1 MRSRLAEPRR
11 IADAAHG
18 MADERDMDLRRAAM
32 DHVRSLARTFDDL
45 VPVEALR
52 QGFDFDGR
60 RVSLGSF
67 YSGIFRP
74 REARGPAAL
83 TLVTAPSSPYADGI
97 GPEGDSF
104 VYHYRS
110 PGRDT
115 YEARA
120 AAERDNAALR
130 AAARLVVPLIYF
142 HGVAPGQYVPIA
154 PVFVTRDDP
163 DQRVVHLEAA
173 LPIKDVGD
181 VGLQSDEVV
190 RRYATR
196 EARVRLHQ
204 HRFRHLV
211 LGAYQGRCAVC
222 ALRET
227 SLLQAAHIIEDRDPA
242 GAAAV
247 VNGIA
252 LCAIHHLA
260 YDRNVMG
267 IDPDGVVHIA
277 ARLLEEVDG
286 PMLRTGLQG
295 FHGQTISLP
304 RRRADRPDPHR
315 LEIRFDAFREAS

>member
-1 MRSRLAEPRR
+1 
-11 IADAAHG
+11 
-18 MADERDMDLRRAAM
+18 MADERDMDLRRTAM

-52 QGFDFDGR
+52 QGFEFEGR

-83 TLVTAPSSPYADGI
+83 ALVTAPPKPGRDAPYGDGFD
-97 GPEGDSF
+97 PESDAF

-110 PGRDT
+110 PARDT
-115 YEARA
+115 FEARA
-120 AAERDNAALR
+120 LAERDNQALR
-130 AAARLVVPLIYF
+130 AAARLAVPLIYF
-142 HGVAPGQYVPIA
+142 HGLAPGQYVPIA
-154 PVFVTRDDP
+154 PVYVTRDDP
-163 DQRVVHLEAA
+163 ARRLVHLEAA

-181 VGLQSDEVV
+181 LGLQSDEVV

-211 LGAYQGRCAVC
+211 LGAYRGRCAVC

-277 ARLLEEVDG
+277 GRLLEEVDG

-295 FHGQTISLP
+295 FHGHAIALP

-315 LEIRFDAFREAS
+315 LEIRFEAFRQAS